1 MGFGGAYTIR
11 ICFSLDGEA
20 DASASDEAGVRG
32 VPASIFSI
40 VSSLSFSISLFS
52 ICILL
57 GEETDSHGEAVASF
71 DEVALREAFSLLSP
85 ADIGASSGEELLP
98 TSSNE
103 MESQCLSGC
112 VLLSAGRGEV

>member
-1 MGFGGAYTIR
+1 MYTIL
-11 ICFSLDGEA
+11 SALGGQT
-20 DASASDEAGVRG
+20 DASASGAAGVRG

-57 GEETDSHGEAVASF
+57 GEETDSRGEGVASF

-85 ADIGASSGEELLP
+85 SDIRASSGEELLSA
-98 TSSNE
+98 SSNE
-103 MESQCLSGC
+103 MKLQCLSGC
-112 VLLSAGRGEV
+112 VLSFAGRGAR

>member
-1 MGFGGAYTIR
+1 MGGAYTILTGL
-11 ICFSLDGEA
+11 SLDGEA
-20 DASASDEAGVRG
+20 DASASGEAGARG

-40 VSSLSFSISLFS
+40 VLSLSFSISLFS

-57 GEETDSHGEAVASF
+57 REETDSHGEAVASF
-71 DEVALREAFSLLSP
+71 GEVALREAFSLLSP
-85 ADIGASSGEELLP
+85 ADIEASSGEELLP
-98 TSSNE
+98 ASSNE